1 MALCAAGTNERVTV
15 TVLSH
20 DSAEMVSHRV
30 LKQRRLSRLS
40 QVWFLVKINHM
51 CAPVTGLLP
60 ARLSVS
66 LA

>member
-1 MALCAAGTNERVTV
+1 MPLCTAGTNERVTV
-15 TVLSH
+15 TVLGH

-30 LKQRRLSRLS
+30 LEQRRLSGLS
-40 QVWFLVKINHM
+40 QMWFLVKINHM
-51 CAPVTGLLP
+51 CVPVTGLLP